1 VSEGADPSSVRYG
14 DIWTIASTLGNLPPV
29 PYLIVSSP
37 AFHAAGLGVLA
48 CEVDMIEVRTSGITE
63 PVPVL
68 GTALLHTIGRY
79 PAAWLREKVGEIEP
93 ARYGPV
99 AARIRNLVGPG

>member
-1 VSEGADPSSVRYG
+1 VSESADPPSARFG
-14 DIWTIASTLGNLPPV
+14 DIWTIASTLADLPPV

-79 PAAWLREKVGEIEP
+79 PAAWLREKVGEIES
-93 ARYGPV
+93 ARHASV
-99 AARIRNLVGPG
+99 AARIRNLIGP

>member
-1 VSEGADPSSVRYG
+1 MSQTADPSPVRFG
-14 DIWTIASTLGNLPPV
+14 DIWTIASTLGNLPPA

-37 AFHAAGLGVLA
+37 EFHAARLGVLA
-48 CEVDMIEVRTSGITE
+48 CEVDMIEIRTSGITE

-79 PAAWLREKVGEIEP
+79 PAGWLRDKVGEIEP
-93 ARYGPV
+93 RRHTPV
-99 AARIRNLVGPG
+99 ATRIRNLIGP

>member
-1 VSEGADPSSVRYG
+1 MSESADPSSARFG
-14 DIWTIASTLGNLPPV
+14 DIWTITSTLGNLPPV
-29 PYLIVSSP
+29 PYLVVSSP
-37 AFHAAGLGVLA
+37 AFHGAGLGVLA

-79 PAAWLREKVGEIEP
+79 PATWLREKVGEIEP
-93 ARYGPV
+93 ERHASV
-99 AARIRNLVGPG
+99 TTRIRSLIGP